1 MVPSHIEISRGALA
15 FIDQFARATT
25 GFEVVA
31 LITMTLALARAALMQ
46 TRNVPCASRS

>member
-31 LITMTLALARAALMQ
+31 LIAMTLTQARAALTH
-46 TRNVPCASRS
+46 TRISPCASQS

>member
-31 LITMTLALARAALMQ
+31 LIAMTLTQARAALTQ
-46 TRNVPCASRS
+46 TRIAPCASRS